1 MNPLVMESEIM
12 GKKLFFSILL
22 VCMAICTT
30 AFAGESG
37 LIGLLTSQLG
47 VTNNQA
53 EAGAGAIF
61 QSAKSGLN
69 ESDFGTIAK
78 AVPEVYSLMNAAPK
92 KEETISKSI
101 GGLTSALGTSTDKL
115 EGAAGLLSSFNKLD
129 MGDDMVGK
137 FTTVILDY
145 VKQKGGEHAMNLLK
159 GALS

>member
-1 MNPLVMESEIM
+1 M
-12 GKKLFFSILL
+12 GKRLFLTILL

-30 AFAGESG
+30 AFAGESS
-37 LIGLLTSQLG
+37 LIGLLTSQVG
-47 VTNNQA
+47 VTSNQA

-78 AVPEVYSLMNAAPK
+78 AVPEVYSLMDSAPK
-92 KEETISKSI
+92 EESVSKSI
-101 GGLTSALGTSTDKL
+101 GGLTSVLGTGSDKL
-115 EGAAGLLSSFNKLD
+115 EGAAGLASSFKKLD
-129 MGDDMVGK
+129 MSGDMVGK